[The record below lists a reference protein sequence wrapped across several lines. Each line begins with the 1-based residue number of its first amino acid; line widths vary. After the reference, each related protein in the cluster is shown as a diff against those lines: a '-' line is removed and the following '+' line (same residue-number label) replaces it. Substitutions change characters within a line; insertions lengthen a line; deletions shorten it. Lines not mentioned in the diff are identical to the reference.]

1 MGNILMSNCLGNDT
15 DLRDLPVE
23 VLAGGDGR
31 RVHVKLLILHN
42 GILED
47 KDNML
52 GKGLIIAGSLYLE
65 LYSTKKYSTKKYL
78 ELWDLDHIWI

>member
-1 MGNILMSNCLGNDT
+1 MSNCLGNDT

-23 VLAGGDGR
+23 VLAGGDGG

-42 GILED
+42 GILEA

-52 GKGLIIAGSLYLE
+52 GKGLIIARSLKNLE
-65 LYSTKKYSTKKYL
+65 LFTKRFYKNYN
-78 ELWDLDHIWI
+78 